1 MGESEAHPCRL
12 CLHNHDYENSVI
24 DYNLNP
30 WQESVQSATDAFVGL
45 LAFSLQVS
53 ALAIYS
59 NWVPDDVASGIWGG
73 IYLVAFAALLF
84 SKRLK
89 SSQIVMSMA
98 VFASL
103 IGATIIGLY
112 SWSIDGY
119 QELIADC
126 ELFSS
131 GNFTVNSTLYPDI
144 FSPLKICDRAAI
156 DSLMIICG
164 ILAFIVNGFIAAT
177 ASSITS

>member
-1 MGESEAHPCRL
+1 MG
-12 CLHNHDYENSVI
+12 
-24 DYNLNP
+24 
-30 WQESVQSATDAFVGL
+30 
-45 LAFSLQVS
+45 
-53 ALAIYS
+53 
-59 NWVPDDVASGIWGG
+59 
-73 IYLVAFAALLF
+73 
-84 SKRLK
+84 
-89 SSQIVMSMA
+89 MA

-103 IGATIIGLY
+103 IGVTIIGLY

-119 QELIADC
+119 QRLIADC
-126 ELFSS
+126 ELYSNNS
-131 GNFTVNSTLYPDI
+131 TVNNSTAEEIYPDI

>member
-1 MGESEAHPCRL
+1 MEKILA
-12 CLHNHDYENSVI
+12 
-24 DYNLNP
+24 
-30 WQESVQSATDAFVGL
+30 AADAFVGL

-73 IYLVAFAALLF
+73 IYLVAFAVLLA
-84 SKRLK
+84 SKKLK
-89 SSQIVMSMA
+89 SSQIVMGIA

-103 IGATIIGLY
+103 IGVTIIGLY

-119 QELIADC
+119 QRLIADC
-126 ELFSS
+126 ELYSNNS
-131 GNFTVNSTLYPDI
+131 TVNNSTAEEIYPGI